1 MRKTFLT
8 FCAIIGVV
16 VALAFP
22 AKSEQSASNRLLELL
37 ERLRERKPTPV
48 LRHSFACASKDI
60 FLNIYGRVQKLVEAG
75 SNDAGYRLLFEQLAH
90 GDCVI
95 LKPGTMVILEREEIN
110 SVPQIVCLRPLGD
123 DGCYWAS
130 WSLAPD
136 QDLSR

>member
-1 MRKTFLT
+1 MTVGLSNIL
-8 FCAIIGVV
+8 AALQNGVV
-16 VALAFP
+16 ATNRVRQQVAATFP
-22 AKSEQSASNRLLELL
+22 RAGAVSSSA
-37 ERLRERKPTPV
+37 PV
-48 LRHSFACASKDI
+48 PGMAPR
-60 FLNIYGRVQKLVEAG
+60 

-95 LKPGTMVILEREEIN
+95 LKPGTMVILEREEMN

-136 QDLSR
+136 QGLSR